1 MSIDDVVEDMKVKNK
16 CNVVSSRIM
25 LFNDSS
31 AIGCNGY
38 MKVYID

>member
-16 CNVVSSRIM
+16 CKVVSSRIM

-31 AIGCNGY
+31 AIKCNS
-38 MKVYID
+38 YIG